1 MWGEAKPLNSKK
13 IRKIAALALAFLLLL
28 YVGYQG
34 YMATHQSLK
43 TETAMYGQVSDV
55 LQVDGFVI
63 RNETVVEDSYNGVLS
78 YRVGDGTRVSTGGVI
93 ADIFAS
99 ESDAAAYGEVESL
112 NREIENLQAL
122 SQPADFFV
130 ANPTMLSD
138 QIYAAVDQISVAI
151 NQNNFSDLTTLK
163 EELQTALSRRQL
175 ITGEETPEDF
185 SQRISTLESQRDALQ
200 GQAGSTIGTITAP
213 AAGYFI
219 SSVDGL
225 ETAVDVDQV
234 EDLTVSQVEDLLQLE
249 EIEQSDAVG
258 KICRNF
264 NWYVACVLDE
274 DDMVR
279 LEGVEN
285 VSLDIP
291 FASSEAI
298 PATVVATNTD
308 EASGKTAVVF
318 ECSKMNADIASVRQ
332 ETVQVTVGTYSGVLV
347 NENALRFVDV
357 EYTTTDE
364 NGNTVTRVQENVRG
378 VYVLYGGQLEFV
390 QVFTD
395 HTVNGYAIC
404 KTELSEAEQQM
415 LVTDSTIQLYDQVV
429 VEGTDLYDG
438 KIVR

>member
-1 MWGEAKPLNSKK
+1 MNSKK

-185 SQRISTLESQRDALQ
+185 SQRISSLESQRDALQ
-200 GQAGSTIGTITAP
+200 G
-213 AAGYFI
+213 
-219 SSVDGL
+219 L
-225 ETAVDVDQV
+225 
-234 EDLTVSQVEDLLQLE
+234 
-249 EIEQSDAVG
+249 
-258 KICRNF
+258 
-264 NWYVACVLDE
+264 
-274 DDMVR
+274 
-279 LEGVEN
+279 
-285 VSLDIP
+285 SLIH
-291 FASSEAI
+291 I
-298 PATVVATNTD
+298 
-308 EASGKTAVVF
+308 
-318 ECSKMNADIASVRQ
+318 
-332 ETVQVTVGTYSGVLV
+332 
-347 NENALRFVDV
+347 
-357 EYTTTDE
+357 
-364 NGNTVTRVQENVRG
+364 
-378 VYVLYGGQLEFV
+378 
-390 QVFTD
+390 
-395 HTVNGYAIC
+395 
-404 KTELSEAEQQM
+404 
-415 LVTDSTIQLYDQVV
+415 
-429 VEGTDLYDG
+429 
-438 KIVR
+438 

>member
-1 MWGEAKPLNSKK
+1 MWEEAKPLNSKK

-99 ESDAAAYGEVESL
+99 ESDAAAYGEVERL

-175 ITGEETPEDF
+175 ITGEEF
-185 SQRISTLESQRDALQ
+185 SGKSAGRPTGAGGQHHRHHYSPCRRVFHKLCGWFGNGCGCGPGGGPDRIPGGRSF
-200 GQAGSTIGTITAP
+200 
-213 AAGYFI
+213 AAG
-219 SSVDGL
+219 
-225 ETAVDVDQV
+225 
-234 EDLTVSQVEDLLQLE
+234 
-249 EIEQSDAVG
+249 
-258 KICRNF
+258 
-264 NWYVACVLDE
+264 
-274 DDMVR
+274 
-279 LEGVEN
+279 
-285 VSLDIP
+285 
-291 FASSEAI
+291 
-298 PATVVATNTD
+298 
-308 EASGKTAVVF
+308 
-318 ECSKMNADIASVRQ
+318 
-332 ETVQVTVGTYSGVLV
+332 
-347 NENALRFVDV
+347 
-357 EYTTTDE
+357 
-364 NGNTVTRVQENVRG
+364 GNRTERRRG
-378 VYVLYGGQLEFV
+378 
-390 QVFTD
+390 
-395 HTVNGYAIC
+395 
-404 KTELSEAEQQM
+404 
-415 LVTDSTIQLYDQVV
+415 
-429 VEGTDLYDG
+429 
-438 KIVR
+438 

>member
-1 MWGEAKPLNSKK
+1 MWEEAKPLNSKK
-13 IRKIAALALAFLLLL
+13 IRKIAALALAFLLL

-185 SQRISTLESQRDALQ
+185 SQRISSLESQRDALQ

-249 EIEQSDAVG
+249 ETEQSDAVG

-308 EASGKTAVVF
+308 
-318 ECSKMNADIASVRQ
+318 
-332 ETVQVTVGTYSGVLV
+332 
-347 NENALRFVDV
+347 
-357 EYTTTDE
+357 
-364 NGNTVTRVQENVRG
+364 
-378 VYVLYGGQLEFV
+378 
-390 QVFTD
+390 
-395 HTVNGYAIC
+395 
-404 KTELSEAEQQM
+404 
-415 LVTDSTIQLYDQVV
+415 
-429 VEGTDLYDG
+429 
-438 KIVR
+438 